1 MIQMKIIVF
10 IKVVKH
16 HVPLIKRFVRRNQ
29 VPFMNKELRKALY
42 AKSSLR
48 IIFVKA
54 LPHKMKKKY
63 RIQRNTCVFLK
74 KKNGKK

>member
-10 IKVVKH
+10 IKVVEH
-16 HVPLIKRFVRRNQ
+16 HVPLIKRFARRNQ

-54 LPHKMKKKY
+54 LQHKMKKSTEY
-63 RIQRNTCVFLK
+63 NETRVFLR
-74 KKNGKK
+74 KKNSKK

>member
-29 VPFMNKELRKALY
+29 VPFINKELRKALY

-48 IIFVKA
+48 IKKA
-54 LPHKMKKKY
+54 
-63 RIQRNTCVFLK
+63 
-74 KKNGKK
+74 